1 MIAPFFTADPRD
13 SGNKGLRPPSAEHL
27 LGTTKLGYDVF
38 AQLAAGTRGSLY
50 VGLIGGLS
58 AMLLAIVFGILAGYF
73 GGWLDEVLMLATN
86 IMLVIPGLPLVMVIA
101 AYVQNAEGLGD
112 FARSSTLVALILGIT
127 GWAGSAVVLRAQARS
142 LRTREYVAAARVAGE
157 SGLRII
163 FVEILPN
170 LVPLIA
176 AQLIF
181 GVMAAVLGE
190 AGLSYL
196 GLGPTNS
203 ITLGTMLN
211 DAQTGQAVG
220 SRAWWWFVPPG
231 LMIALLGTGLV
242 PDQLRHRRDRQPQA
256 PARPAGRTSAAQG
269 DEGGQ
274 GRCRRRCVRM
284 TASSRPAGDPVLTA
298 RNVSITYEVNPPV
311 DAVRD
316 VSLTLHRGEILG
328 LAGESGLRQDHLRL
342 RGEPAAQGT
351 GGDDVR
357 RGHLPRRERRGHRR
371 GHHGSLRRC
380 AGTAGARSPWSSRA
394 R

>member
-1 MIAPFFTADPRD
+1 MADRYASIRFLLPTWSGKLGSGLVIVGLISAFGVIGPFLTADPRD
-13 SGNKGLRPPSAEHL
+13 SGNKGLRPPSGEHL

-50 VGLIGGLS
+50 VGLVGGLS

-157 SGLRII
+157 RGLRVI

-231 LMIALLGTGLV
+231 LLIALLGTGLSLINFAIDEIV
-242 PDQLRHRRDRQPQA
+242 NPKLRLAPQA
-256 PARPAGRTSAAQG
+256 ARLQRKATRAGKGVA
-269 DEGGQ
+269 GG
-274 GRCRRRCVRM
+274 
-284 TASSRPAGDPVLTA
+284 
-298 RNVSITYEVNPPV
+298 
-311 DAVRD
+311 
-316 VSLTLHRGEILG
+316 
-328 LAGESGLRQDHLRL
+328 
-342 RGEPAAQGT
+342 GT
-351 GGDDVR
+351 F
-357 RGHLPRRERRGHRR
+357 
-371 GHHGSLRRC
+371 
-380 AGTAGARSPWSSRA
+380 A
-394 R
+394 

>member
-1 MIAPFFTADPRD
+1 MADRFASIRFLMPRWSGKLVVGLVMVGLITAFGLIAPLFAADPRD
-13 SGNKGLRPPSAEHL
+13 SGNKGLRPPSAEHW
-27 LGTTKLGYDVF
+27 LGTTKLGYDVY
-38 AQLAAGTRGSLY
+38 AQLATGTQGSLY
-50 VGLIGGLS
+50 VGLVGGLS

-101 AYVQNAEGLGD
+101 AYVQNTEGLGD
-112 FARSSTLVALILGIT
+112 FARSSTLVALILGVT

-176 AQLIF
+176 AQLIW

-220 SRAWWWFVPPG
+220 SHAWWWFVPPG
-231 LMIALLGTGLV
+231 AMIALLGTGLSLV
-242 PDQLRHRRDRQPQA
+242 NFAIDEIVNPKLRLAPQA
-256 PARPAGRTSAAQG
+256 ARRQRRAAKEGRGVAG
-269 DEGGQ
+269 GG
-274 GRCRRRCVRM
+274 
-284 TASSRPAGDPVLTA
+284 AFA
-298 RNVSITYEVNPPV
+298 
-311 DAVRD
+311 
-316 VSLTLHRGEILG
+316 
-328 LAGESGLRQDHLRL
+328 
-342 RGEPAAQGT
+342 
-351 GGDDVR
+351 
-357 RGHLPRRERRGHRR
+357 
-371 GHHGSLRRC
+371 
-380 AGTAGARSPWSSRA
+380 
-394 R
+394 

>member
-1 MIAPFFTADPRD
+1 MADRFASIRYLMPRWSGKLGSGLVIVGLITVFGVIVPFFTADPRD
-13 SGNKGLRPPSAEHL
+13 SGNKGLLPPSAAHL
-27 LGTTKLGYDVF
+27 LGTTKLGYDVL

-58 AMLLAIVFGILAGYF
+58 AMLLAIIFGIMAGYF
-73 GGWLDEVLMLATN
+73 GGWLDEILMLATN

-112 FARSSTLVALILGIT
+112 FARSSTLVALILGVT

-157 SGLRII
+157 GGLQII

-231 LMIALLGTGLV
+231 LLIALLGTGLSLINFAIDEIV
-242 PDQLRHRRDRQPQA
+242 NPKLRLAPQA
-256 PARPAGRTSAAQG
+256 ARQQRKATRAGKGVA
-269 DEGGQ
+269 GG
-274 GRCRRRCVRM
+274 
-284 TASSRPAGDPVLTA
+284 
-298 RNVSITYEVNPPV
+298 
-311 DAVRD
+311 
-316 VSLTLHRGEILG
+316 
-328 LAGESGLRQDHLRL
+328 
-342 RGEPAAQGT
+342 
-351 GGDDVR
+351 
-357 RGHLPRRERRGHRR
+357 
-371 GHHGSLRRC
+371 GSF
-380 AGTAGARSPWSSRA
+380 A
-394 R
+394 

>member
-1 MIAPFFTADPRD
+1 MTSEQPPLERAQSRPGASRRAVEPGTSGLATAESPRPDRFAGLRHLMPQWSAKLGAGLVIVGLIVLFGLLGPLISFDPRD
-13 SGNKGLRPPSAEHL
+13 SSYRGLQPPSSAHW

-38 AQLAAGTRGSLY
+38 AQLAIGTRESLY
-50 VGLIGGLS
+50 VGLVGGLV
-58 AMLLAIVFGILAGYF
+58 AMGLAIVFGILAGYF
-73 GGWLDEVLMLATN
+73 GGWLDEGLMLATN

-101 AYVQNAEGLGD
+101 AYVQNTDGLGD
-112 FARSSTLVALILGIT
+112 FARSSTLVALILGVT

-181 GVMAAVLGE
+181 GGMAAVLGE

-220 SRAWWWFVPPG
+220 SRAWWWYVPPG
-231 LMIALLGTGLV
+231 LMVALLGTGLSLINFAIDEIV
-242 PDQLRHRRDRQPQA
+242 DPKLRLAPKAARQQRRA
-256 PARPAGRTSAAQG
+256 TKAGKG
-269 DEGGQ
+269 
-274 GRCRRRCVRM
+274 V
-284 TASSRPAGDPVLTA
+284 AGD
-298 RNVSITYEVNPPV
+298 
-311 DAVRD
+311 
-316 VSLTLHRGEILG
+316 
-328 LAGESGLRQDHLRL
+328 
-342 RGEPAAQGT
+342 
-351 GGDDVR
+351 
-357 RGHLPRRERRGHRR
+357 
-371 GHHGSLRRC
+371 
-380 AGTAGARSPWSSRA
+380 GAFA
-394 R
+394 